1 MDLYQ
6 NEKNSYYNNYDNI
19 SPFHQK
25 MNENEENEET
35 KDDFKDEINA
45 NKQTIS
51 KDSTA
56 QIDANSPNNVN
67 DNENLRKIATA
78 LSSAITQTDHLEN
91 LKINY
96 LNRNE
101 KNKIDLVFRKLNAI
115 FLLLFVPFFML
126 LCNFKFTLLIYY
138 NIYQKIIVF
147 KVLF

>member
-35 KDDFKDEINA
+35 KDDFKDEISA

-115 FLLLFVPFFML
+115 FLLLFVPFFLL

-138 NIYQKIIVF
+138 NIYQKIIFF